1 MEELNDLGLELLM
14 NPKKRNGDNM
24 SIISSRSGGNQD
36 AMSIRSVD
44 MRQNNANIV
53 DVGEHLRD
61 ERNMRNMREEQDSER
76 SFTEESF
83 TEGDVE
89 SGSFDDE
96 VVSERSFVK
105 RDDSRYRERERVD
118 DGYQRSARVSE
129 EDVMNMKRE
138 YLYQFDRLAKRGIT
152 IPRQFTMASSL
163 EEMKQELERLKRD
176 KEVDG
181 AIRFQRKTMM
191 TVVSGIELL
200 NNFFDPVGAKLDGWS
215 ETLNENIDDYDDIF
229 EELHEKYRGKAK
241 MAPELKLLF
250 MLGGSA
256 FMFHLSNSLVK
267 SSQMPGLD
275 QVLKENPELAKQFA
289 AATANSMHKNQS
301 NPMMSGLGGML
312 GSMFGGGGGGGGL
325 GGMLGS
331 MFGGGGG
338 GMGMN
343 NIGNAASAGYSQ
355 SPQPRKP
362 MKGPSNIDD
371 IFNEM
376 NIDLNTSNDDRV
388 EMFSTVTDSEL
399 SDLTGFNDDQSINN
413 LLMNTKKSKRG
424 RGKGI
429 TLDI

>member
-14 NPKKRNGDNM
+14 NPKKRNVDNM
-24 SIISSRSGGNQD
+24 SIISSRSGGNRSNQD
-36 AMSIRSVD
+36 AMSVRSVD
-44 MRQNNANIV
+44 MRHNIANIV
-53 DVGEHLRD
+53 DVSEHMRD
-61 ERNMRNMREEQDSER
+61 VRNMREEQDSER

-105 RDDSRYRERERVD
+105 RDDSRYRERERAD

-129 EDVMNMKRE
+129 EDVINMKRE

-289 AATANSMHKNQS
+289 AATANTMHKNQS

-312 GSMFGGGGGGGGL
+312 GSMFGGGGGGGGGGL

-331 MFGGGGG
+331 MFGGGG
-338 GMGMN
+338 MN
-343 NIGNAASAGYSQ
+343 NSGNAASF
-355 SPQPRKP
+355 SPSQPRKP

-424 RGKGI
+424 KSKGI